1 MRCLAAG
8 RHRALDPLHDVPASR
23 SQPAFAAVTAVS
35 LLSAASPLH
44 AAETAAAASPP
55 GPDLAVGL
63 GQMAFG
69 LAVVIALL
77 FACLW
82 VIRRLSAPR
91 GSAASALKVL
101 GAVAVGPRER
111 VVLVG
116 LGDTVLVLGVAPGQV
131 RTLHVLPADELPTLA
146 GGTAAAV
153 SMKDFPAWLRQAMER
168 RHEP

>member
-1 MRCLAAG
+1 MRSPAAG
-8 RHRALDPLHDVPASR
+8 RRRALDPARHVPAPR
-23 SQPAFAAVTAVS
+23 LLPTRVALEALA
-35 LLSAASPLH
+35 LLSAASSAL
-44 AAETAAAASPP
+44 AADPGAASPP

-63 GQMAFG
+63 LQMAFG

-116 LGDTVLVLGVAPGQV
+116 LGEKVLVLGVAPGQV
-131 RTLHVLPADELPTLA
+131 RTLHVLQGDELPALV
-146 GGTAAAV
+146 GGTAAAA

-168 RHEP
+168 RHAP

>member
-1 MRCLAAG
+1 
-8 RHRALDPLHDVPASR
+8 
-23 SQPAFAAVTAVS
+23 
-35 LLSAASPLH
+35 
-44 AAETAAAASPP
+44 
-55 GPDLAVGL
+55 
-63 GQMAFG
+63 MAFG

-116 LGDTVLVLGVAPGQV
+116 LGDKVLVLGVAPGQV
-131 RTLHVLPADELPTLA
+131 RTLHVLQADELPTLA
-146 GGTAAAV
+146 GGTAAAA